1 MPTALITGA
10 SRGIGRRA
18 AEVFSSRGWDLLL
31 TSRNR
36 DQLQS
41 LAAELRQQDGHSVE
55 VESIDF
61 TESQTIAPGLESL
74 TSRGQIP
81 SVLVNN
87 AGAAYTGE
95 LLEMPLDTWLWILQ
109 LNLTSVMQV
118 CSAVVPTMRS
128 AGGLVINVSSHAARN
143 AFPQWGAYCVTKAA
157 LERFTRCLAEEERP
171 NGIRACTLTLG
182 SVDSSLW
189 DEKTVQ
195 SDFDRHAMLS
205 TDQVAN
211 ALVHL
216 AEQPT
221 NQVIEDFTLMPAT
234 GAF

>member
-1 MPTALITGA
+1 MLTA
-10 SRGIGRRA
+10 
-18 AEVFSSRGWDLLL
+18 
-31 TSRNR
+31 RNR

-41 LAAELRQQDGHSVE
+41 LAAELRQRDGHSVE

-61 TESQTIAPGLESL
+61 TESQTIAPGLNSL
-74 TSRGQIP
+74 VSRGQIP

-95 LLEMPLDTWLWILQ
+95 LLEMPLDTWQWILQ

-118 CSAVVPTMRS
+118 CSAVVPAMRA

>member
-31 TSRNR
+31 TARNR

-41 LAAELRQQDGHSVE
+41 LAAELRQRDGHSVE
-55 VESIDF
+55 VEPIDF
-61 TESQTIAPGLESL
+61 TESQTIAPGLNSL
-74 TSRGQIP
+74 VSRGQIP

-95 LLEMPLDTWLWILQ
+95 LLEMPLDTWQWILQ

-118 CSAVVPTMRS
+118 CSAVVPAMRA

-195 SDFDRHAMLS
+195 SDFDRHAMLT